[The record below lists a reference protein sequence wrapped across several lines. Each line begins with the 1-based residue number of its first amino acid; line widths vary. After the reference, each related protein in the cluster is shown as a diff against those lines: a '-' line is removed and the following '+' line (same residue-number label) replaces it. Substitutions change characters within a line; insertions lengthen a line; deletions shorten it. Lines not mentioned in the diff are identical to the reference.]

1 MNKQPLVS
9 IIMNCYN
16 SDTYLREAIE
26 SVFDQTYQNWEII
39 FWDNQS
45 SDESANIINSYQ
57 DSRVKYFYAPE
68 HTPLGEARNLAIDKA
83 IGEWVAILDA
93 DDIWHKDKL
102 QDSFEQLSSHDDKE
116 SISLIYSKTV
126 YIDKNSKVF
135 HHYEEHYDGDIHKLL
150 LTKGDFI
157 FISSAIFR
165 ADVLRTVGK
174 IDEKLHY
181 CEDYDILLK
190 VTKSYKSLCINEFHT
205 FYRVHDANLTN
216 SKVYAYEVENFKF
229 LNDYVDENSPSLGL
243 RVILF
248 LRNSQRMTAAIIKLA
263 IKKDF
268 AHIVDMIKE
277 YWRYMLLSPYYLFHF
292 GVKVFYKKF
301 LSPLV
306 GHSVST

>member
-45 SDESANIINSYQ
+45 TDKSAQIINSYQ
-57 DSRVKYFYAPE
+57 DSRVKYFYAPK

-93 DDIWHKDKL
+93 DDVWHKDKL
-102 QDSFEQLSSHDDKE
+102 KKSFEELSSCDNQKLV
-116 SISLIYSKTV
+116 SLIYSKTV

-165 ADVLRTVGK
+165 ADVLREVGK
-174 IDEKLHY
+174 IDEELHY

-205 FYRVHDANLTN
+205 FYRVHDENLTN
-216 SKVYAYEVENFKF
+216 SRVYDYEVENLKF
-229 LNDYVDENSPSLGL
+229 LNDYVDENSLSLGL
-243 RVILF
+243 QAILF
-248 LRNSQRMTAAIIKLA
+248 LRNSQRVTAAMIKLVL
-263 IKKDF
+263 KKDF
-268 AHIVDMIKE
+268 AHISDMVKE

-301 LSPLV
+301 VSPLV
-306 GHSVST
+306 GHAVSI